1 MCADDEYKNNH
12 IATNM
17 AILVVPMEVQKK
29 IRVSEVKVLDVK
41 VSVVPVMVVANSD
54 RGVCMASPLIFH
66 PQSLQNRDVHMDKK
80 CTFLLMIP

>member
-1 MCADDEYKNNH
+1 MCANDDEEENEQSKSWLDW
-12 IATNM
+12 IGFGLKV
-17 AILVVPMEVQKK
+17 IVLFVV
-29 IRVSEVKVLDVK
+29 VSIVIVT
-41 VSVVPVMVVANSD
+41 PVMMVANSD